1 MTVSPFDSQILGRL
15 FADGEIAAL
24 FSDEAAIRTM
34 VTFEAALARIEAEL
48 GIIPKGAADA
58 IERAAAAFEPDME
71 AIAAGAEA
79 TGVPVVAL
87 VEQLRAAVGGAAAT
101 YVHWGATSQDVVDTG
116 LVLRLHTALD
126 LISGRLGLLIKQLAT
141 LADTHRGAVMAA
153 RTRSQQAVPTTFG
166 LKAATWLQGA
176 ARSRDRLAELR
187 PRLLVVQFGGA
198 AGTLSS
204 LGDKGVAVME
214 ALAAEL
220 DLAVPAAPWPS
231 QREAMAE
238 FASVLSLLTGGI
250 GKMGQDLML
259 LAQSEV
265 DEVTPGAGGGSST
278 MPQKAN
284 PVGCEVM
291 VTAARFNAALVSAMH
306 QALIQEHERGGPGW
320 QLEWAIL
327 PQMVACAG
335 GALKHALSV
344 TGNLKVN
351 AARMRANLD
360 ASNGL
365 ILAEAAGFALARHV
379 SRKAA
384 QALVKKACRK
394 VAETGQPLMEILAG
408 MTDAPVDWTALAEP
422 ANYLGATDE
431 LIDRILAEARGD
443 GAKS

>member
-15 FADGEIAAL
+15 FADDEIVAL
-24 FSDEAAIRTM
+24 FSDEAAIRAMM
-34 VTFEAALARIEAEL
+34 VFEAALARVEADL
-48 GIIPKGAADA
+48 GIIPKKAADA
-58 IERAAAAFEPDME
+58 IERAAAAFGPDME

-87 VEQLRAAVGGAAAT
+87 VEQLRDAVGGEAAT

-126 LISGRLGLLIKQLAT
+126 LISARLGALIERLAA
-141 LADTHRGAVMAA
+141 LAHSHRGTVMAA

-166 LKAATWLQGA
+166 LKAATWLQEV

-187 PRLLVVQFGGA
+187 PRLLAVQFGGA
-198 AGTLSS
+198 AGTLSA
-204 LGDKGVAVME
+204 LGDKGIAVME
-214 ALAAEL
+214 GLAKEL

-238 FASVLSLLTGGI
+238 FASALSLLTGAI

-265 DEVTPGAGGGSST
+265 AEATPGTGGGSST

-320 QLEWAIL
+320 QLEWATL
-327 PQMVACAG
+327 PQMVTSAG
-335 GALKHALSV
+335 GALKHALAV
-344 TGNLKVN
+344 TGNLKVD

-365 ILAEAAGFALARHV
+365 ILAEAAGFALARHMT
-379 SRKAA
+379 RKDA
-384 QALVKKACRK
+384 QALVKEACRK
-394 VAETGQPLMEILAG
+394 VAETGQPLMEILPG
-408 MTDAPVDWTALAEP
+408 MTDAPVDWSALAEP
-422 ANYLGATDE
+422 ANYLGVADE
-431 LIDRILAEARGD
+431 LIDRILAATRAD
-443 GAKS
+443 GEG